1 MSPTCE
7 VKVRFF
13 QPPESLRG
21 CFTTF
26 YHVELQG
33 PPDRTVVDHLHPEW
47 AGLRFYSAGD
57 LPSAEGMDGQHLSG
71 TNFAVT
77 GPSSKAVRFSI
88 GPTRMWGVGMLPLGW
103 ARFVAAPADR
113 FADALIDGHADPV
126 FAPFRPLA
134 EALADPT
141 GEAAGDM
148 AKALA
153 CIEAFFLDRA
163 GRPPADTD
171 RIVALHAALVDPDIR
186 NVADLVEATGI
197 GQRTLERLC
206 QRAFGFSPK
215 LLLRRQRFMRSLAQF
230 MLDPSLRWIGAMDG
244 HYHDQAQ
251 FVRDFHQ
258 FMGMSPRQYAALPKP
273 VLGAIMRERA
283 RFAGTAVQTLDGP
296 GGPGSGRQA
305 PL

>member
-1 MSPTCE
+1 VSPTCD
-7 VKVRFF
+7 VNVRFF
-13 QPPESLRG
+13 QPPEPLRG

-26 YHVELQG
+26 YRVSLDG
-33 PPDRTVVDHLHPEW
+33 PPDSTATDHLHPEW
-47 AGLRFYSAGD
+47 AGMRFYCAGA
-57 LPSAEGMDGQHLSG
+57 LPSAHGMDGQHVSG
-71 TNFAVT
+71 TSFAVT
-77 GPSSKAVRFSI
+77 GPSSKAVRFTI

-103 ARFVAAPADR
+103 ARFIAAPADR
-113 FADALIDGHADPV
+113 FADALIDGHGDPA
-126 FAPFRPLA
+126 FAPFRPLEQA
-134 EALADPT
+134 LREACGD
-141 GEAAGDM
+141 EAAELGR
-148 AKALA
+148 
-153 CIEAFFLDRA
+153 IETFFLERA
-163 GRPPADTD
+163 GPLPPDAD

-186 NVADLVEATGI
+186 TVADLVRATGI

-230 MLDPSLRWIGAMDG
+230 MLDPSLKWIGAIDG

-296 GGPGSGRQA
+296 GGAGSAGRS